1 MITLSSTN
9 NDISQLNTMYVEVEV
24 KHLCREQYNHDDLIL
39 ATYYR
44 RYAEKYLLKML
55 RRNLPIFVDISILQ

>member
-1 MITLSSTN
+1 
-9 NDISQLNTMYVEVEV
+9 MYVEVEV
-24 KHLCREQYNHDDLIL
+24 THLCREQYNHDDLIL

-55 RRNLPIFVDISILQ
+55 KRNLPIFVDISILQ